1 MGYPRASIVKQ
12 LIYGYADRFA
22 ESLAPGTVVSIH
34 DLRQYVK
41 ECHSNYGANL
51 HLCALVL
58 RTSTHFR
65 KCDAGRKIVYER
77 I

>member
-1 MGYPRASIVKQ
+1 MSTMKQ
-12 LIYGYADRFA
+12 LIYRYADRFA

-41 ECHSNYGANL
+41 ECHSNYGANP

-58 RTSTHFR
+58 RRNAHFR
-65 KCDAGRKIVYER
+65 RRCGKGKIVYER